1 MLAIEKNVPLRPP
14 VSTAGRRRKYPL
26 PLMEVGDSFF
36 ANHGTTRA
44 VLHSSIRHYITSTG
58 SSKKFATRSEGN
70 GYRVWRTK

>member
-1 MLAIEKNVPLRPP
+1 MKKKKP
-14 VSTAGRRRKYPL
+14 STL